1 MKWTKIKSLDYDVK
15 RGKKVVIK
23 AGSKNV
29 QIAYRSAQWTFIN
42 EDGQEQR
49 GNLYKYRGKIY

>member
-15 RGKKVVIK
+15 RGNKIVIK

-29 QIAYRSAQWTFIN
+29 QIAYRQAPWTFTN
-42 EDGQEQR
+42 EDGEVIR
-49 GNLYKYRGKIY
+49 GNLYRYRGKIY

>member
-15 RGKKVVIK
+15 HDNKIVIK

-29 QIAYRSAQWTFIN
+29 QIAYRSAPWTFVN
-42 EDGQEQR
+42 EDGQVQR
-49 GNLYKYRGKIY
+49 GNLYKYRGKVY